1 MDAIVQ
7 ENKLVNVL
15 HPQTLSSVATGDY
28 ICMKNYQHI
37 SFIVSVGALT
47 TGSLLQIKEAK
58 DASATSAT
66 VIDPGHYW
74 VSGTSPS
81 DTMTKTST
89 ASSATAITTANKTYT
104 VELDGSRTP
113 LSLSLSHHGGWIA
126 YAMRLRMDFQNQS
139 IWTEDQTD
147 SAAQAAGAVW
157 TP

>member
-15 HPQTLSSVATGDY
+15 HPQALSSVATGDY
-28 ICMKNYQHI
+28 ISMKNYQHV

-47 TGSLLQIKEAK
+47 TGSLLQVKEAK

-104 VELDGSRTP
+104 IELNGSQ
-113 LSLSLSHHGGWIA
+113 LSDDFDWVTLYVASSTASSMLTGAVAVLSKPRFA
-126 YAMRLRMDFQNQS
+126 
-139 IWTEDQTD
+139 
-147 SAAQAAGAVW
+147 SAAPPTAIA
-157 TP
+157 

>member
-15 HPQTLSSVATGDY
+15 HPAALSSVATGDY
-28 ICMKNYQHI
+28 ISMKNYQHV

-104 VELDGSRTP
+104 VELDGSQ
-113 LSLSLSHHGGWIA
+113 LSDAFDWVTLYVASS
-126 YAMRLRMDFQNQS
+126 
-139 IWTEDQTD
+139 T
-147 SAAQAAGAVW
+147 AASMLTGAVAVLSKPRYAAAAPP
-157 TP
+157 TAIA